1 MRRRLQET
9 FHLSPSAACANGG
22 FFSSLAASSAGH
34 HAGHIPSISVSVQT
48 EPTGMANMNGNATQ
62 IPHTTSLIGN
72 GVGLFQNGGGIN
84 ANPVA
89 GNGGNN
95 YATLPH
101 PHHHHGGGG
110 GGGVH
115 GGLQN
120 LGVVSTEAETIT
132 QHWSRDNLLTS
143 NYDVNL
149 TTFASTTNP
158 NSHLGPTRGIHSR
171 ENTLSRDVH
180 HITVSISYILCRFFT
195 KKKFFAFFA
204 KKAKKNITLKLS
216 F

>member
-1 MRRRLQET
+1 M
-9 FHLSPSAACANGG
+9 
-22 FFSSLAASSAGH
+22 
-34 HAGHIPSISVSVQT
+34 
-48 EPTGMANMNGNATQ
+48 
-62 IPHTTSLIGN
+62 
-72 GVGLFQNGGGIN
+72 LF
-84 ANPVA
+84 PYS
-89 GNGGNN
+89 GGNN

-110 GGGVH
+110 GPGVH

-149 TTFASTTNP
+149 TTFAATTNP
-158 NSHLGPTRGIHSR
+158 NSHLVGPTRGIHSR

-180 HITVSISYILCRFFT
+180 HITVST
-195 KKKFFAFFA
+195 
-204 KKAKKNITLKLS
+204 
-216 F
+216 